1 MGNHFW
7 DVDLLFTSYDNVT
20 SSNQDLPSTTFQNL
34 ARVIVLSLIKP
45 GTEISTIFKLDFTNT
60 DYVLY
65 TYDKI
70 HHIIQ
75 VVYLLWLLLVF
86 HCNFTKYLFIFMYD
100 IVFRL

>member
-20 SSNQDLPSTTFQNL
+20 YSNQDLPSTTFQNL
-34 ARVIVLSLIKP
+34 ARVIEVLLSLIKP
-45 GTEISTIFKLDFTNT
+45 GTEISTIFKLEFTIT
-60 DYVLY
+60 DYVLH

-75 VVYLLWLLLVF
+75 VVY
-86 HCNFTKYLFIFMYD
+86 
-100 IVFRL
+100 